1 MTRIKK
7 IEFISQHDFNYL
19 NEIKMLWK
27 LRNGIVNLG
36 CFIKD
41 ISSNSSVKCQT
52 YYNCWKFTLKDTWG
66 SVRTQ
71 TEPSGEPLENL
82 WRTPGEPGPPFE
94 DASDICSIITS
105 LTFLIASKSLNSN
118 DPLAVLI
125 PCNNKKTQR
134 MVPVLG
140 IHSWRFLG
148 SSLTFNFYLCDSLYQ
163 MFI

>member
-1 MTRIKK
+1 MYDQNKK
-7 IEFISQHDFNYL
+7 KFEFISQLDFNYL

-36 CFIKD
+36 CFIKA
-41 ISSNSSVKCQT
+41 IYIQIRPSNVKHIIIA
-52 YYNCWKFTLKDTWG
+52 WKVYIKRHLRQCSDT
-66 SVRTQ
+66 
-71 TEPSGEPLENL
+71 SGEPLENL
-82 WRTPGEPGPPFE
+82 W
-94 DASDICSIITS
+94 TS
-105 LTFLIASKSLNSN
+105 VWRRIRYLLYNHFTYISIASKSLNSN

-140 IHSWRFLG
+140 INSWRFLG